1 MIISVD
7 YLADNVVNEELHE
20 LCIEHPEKAKRYLNI
35 VENKVKIYLDIEQF
49 KKDGEYLFP
58 DDLKETVRFLVESL
72 YLNRSLN
79 TSQGKLKSYSE
90 KHSDYTE
97 SMDFD
102 SSGTKMWYGIP
113 ILADY
118 LQVLNTYRGESI
130 ISPSGRFRI

>member
-7 YLADNVVNEELHE
+7 YLAENVVNEELYE
-20 LCIEHPEKAKRYLNI
+20 LCLEQPEKVKRYLNM

-49 KKDGEYLFP
+49 RKGEEYNFP
-58 DDLKETVRFLVESL
+58 DDLKEVVRFLVESL

-79 TSQGKLKSYSE
+79 TTQGKLKSYSE
-90 KHSDYTE
+90 KHADYSE

-102 SSGTKMWYGIP
+102 SSGTKMRYGIP

>member
-7 YLADNVVNEELHE
+7 YLAENVVNEELYE
-20 LCIEHPEKAKRYLNI
+20 LCLEQPEKVERYLNM

-49 KKDGEYLFP
+49 RKGEEYNFP
-58 DDLKETVRFLVESL
+58 DDLKEVVRFLVESL

-79 TSQGKLKSYSE
+79 TAQGKLKSYTE
-90 KHSDYTE
+90 KHADYSE

-102 SSGTKMWYGIP
+102 SSGTKMRYGIP